1 LKTSFGF
8 ENLVSDQSQAPS
20 GHFANTRWQ
29 LDYDYGTI
37 CYGPASRWQA
47 HLDLDHLIFGIEL
60 TPGIVKT
67 RLNSGSW
74 NSEIILSGALYHVA
88 ADSTI
93 EVKKEQPIDFVLATI
108 EQSSA
113 DRLFREAGLTGP
125 TPSFSFNLVDPSV
138 EILAHQVRRQFL
150 QGDKDVVSL
159 ASCLAIRAV
168 ELILSRNGV
177 GRRPLRYKLASHQ
190 VRTTLEYIDENLGS
204 PLSVEVLAQVTGLS
218 GFFFAHAFTEM
229 LGYSPHQ
236 YILDRRLARAR
247 EMITKS
253 KSSLAEIAYAVG
265 FSSQSHM
272 TSTFCKRLGVTPRVL
287 RQSQY

>member
-1 LKTSFGF
+1 LKTPLGIDHPIRD
-8 ENLVSDQSQAPS
+8 LDRAAS
-20 GHFANTRWQ
+20 GHFSSTRWQ
-29 LDYDYGTI
+29 HSYDYGTVF
-37 CYGPASRWQA
+37 YLPANRWQA
-47 HLDLDHLIFGIEL
+47 HIDLEHHILGIEL

-67 RLNSGSW
+67 RLNCASWNTDVTLSGS
-74 NSEIILSGALYHVA
+74 LYHVA
-88 ADSTI
+88 ANSTI
-93 EVKKEQPIDFVLATI
+93 EVKKEQPIDFVLVTI
-108 EQSSA
+108 EPDWA
-113 DRLFREAGLTGP
+113 DHLFREAGFAGAAPPL
-125 TPSFSFNLVDPSV
+125 SYNLVDPSV
-138 EILAHQVRRQFL
+138 ERLARQVRQQFL
-150 QGDKDVVSL
+150 QDDKDVVSL
-159 ASCLAIRAV
+159 ASCLAVQA
-168 ELILSRNGV
+168 V
-177 GRRPLRYKLASHQ
+177 GRLLSCSAVQRRRLRYRLAPYQ
-190 VRTTLEYIDENLGS
+190 VRATLDYIDENLAS

-247 EMITKS
+247 DMITKT